1 MEKHLNMHYPLVNTK
16 RNGTHGTF
24 NLNDPKER
32 QEYFQAKAKK
42 EINDI
47 KKYLKSNTFVSFL
60 LSKKS
65 AGKGTYAQMLLD
77 IFGNDKITHLSIG
90 DLVRQ
95 IHQEIHEDITKKEDL
110 ISYLEKNYRGF
121 MPVKEALDAFINKTQ
136 QKHIPTEFILAILKR
151 KIEKLQNKA
160 ILIDG
165 FPRNADQISYSL
177 YFREIMNLRPDPDF
191 FIFLDI
197 PTEAVDIRMK
207 SRRICP
213 KCQTSRNQKFLITK
227 EIVEENGNYYML
239 CDNKSCSGYKKTKLT
254 TKEGD
259 QAGAK
264 SIETR
269 LQSEGTLIEQANNL
283 QGIDKIAL
291 KAFIPTDIAK
301 DNVEECEL
309 TTIHN
314 FTTKEGGKIEI
325 KSKPWIL
332 SDDDGT
338 KVHSLHAAAA
348 VLCLIYSIHDLLP
361 LNKK

>member
-1 MEKHLNMHYPLVNTK
+1 MHYPLVNTK

-32 QEYFQAKAKK
+32 QEYFQAKANK
-42 EINDI
+42 EISSI
-47 KKYLKSNTFVSFL
+47 KKYLENNTFVAFL

-65 AGKGTYAQMLLD
+65 AGKGTYAQMLVD
-77 IFGNDKITHLSIG
+77 IFGNDKILHLSIG
-90 DLVRQ
+90 DLIRQ
-95 IHQEIHEDITKKEDL
+95 IHQEIHEDNTKKENL
-110 ISYLEKNYRGF
+110 ISYLENNYRGF
-121 MPVKEALDAFINKTQ
+121 MPVQEALEAFINKTQ

-151 KIEKLQNKA
+151 KINNLQNKA

-197 PTEAVDIRMK
+197 PTEAIDIRMK

-213 KCQTSRNQKFLITK
+213 VCQTSRNQKFLITK
-227 EIVEENGNYYML
+227 EIIEENGNYYLL
-239 CDNKSCSGYKKTKLT
+239 CDNESCPGYKKTKLT
-254 TKEGD
+254 PKEGD

-269 LQSEGTLIEQANNL
+269 LQGEGALIEQANNL

-291 KAFIPTDIAK
+291 KAFISTDIAK
-301 DNVEECEL
+301 ENVEEYEL
-309 TTIHN
+309 TPIHN
-314 FTTKEGGKIEI
+314 FTTKEDGTIETQ
-325 KSKPWIL
+325 SNPWIL
-332 SDDDGT
+332 SDNDGT

-348 VLCLIYSIHDLLP
+348 VLCLIYSIYDLLP
-361 LNKK
+361 LDKE